1 MEQVIEKV
9 LVKLNKRNKSLLLL
23 FLLLLLLLLLLL
35 DIEDGCQQVIQLNL
49 PCTLLVIAS

>member
-9 LVKLNKRNKSLLLL
+9 VVKLNKRNKSLLLL
-23 FLLLLLLLLLLL
+23 LLLLLVLL
-35 DIEDGCQQVIQLNL
+35 DIEDGCRQVIQLNL